1 MNTEIR
7 TYSELMALDTF
18 EERYKYLQIRG
29 QVGCETFGHNRWI
42 NQQFYTSR
50 EWRHIRRDAIVRDL
64 GCDLGIPGREIHSG
78 LIVHHMNP
86 ITQHDLEYGT
96 SKALDLEN
104 LICTT
109 LRTHNAI
116 HFGDEALLLK
126 EFVPRTPGDT
136 KLW

>member
-1 MNTEIR
+1 MSTR
-7 TYSELMALDTF
+7 LRSYSELIELDTF

-29 QVGCETFGHNRWI
+29 EVGCPTFGGNRWV

-50 EWRHIRRDAIVRDL
+50 AWRLLRRDVIVRDR
-64 GCDLGIPGREIHSG
+64 GCDLGIAGREIHSG

-86 ITQHDLEYGT
+86 IDQRDIEYGT
-96 SKALDLEN
+96 PKALDPEN

-116 HFGDEALLLK
+116 HFGDESLLLT

>member
-1 MNTEIR
+1 MSTSLR
-7 TYSELMALDTF
+7 TYSELIQFDTF
-18 EERYKYLQIRG
+18 EERYRYLQIRG
-29 QVGCETFGHNRWI
+29 QVGCETFGHNRYI

-50 EWRHIRRDAIVRDL
+50 DWRRTRRDVIVRDS
-64 GCDLGIPGREIHSG
+64 GCDLGIAGREIHSG

-86 ITQHDLEYGT
+86 ITQRDLEYGT
-96 SKALDLEN
+96 SMALDPEN

-116 HFGDEALLLK
+116 HFGDEDLLLK